1 MSSHLDL
8 ITDSIERKNSKN
20 YLNSSINTF
29 VKNDT
34 SKDRIDTKNISKT
47 LLKNLRNQPNFNKNR
62 YFHYLLRIYS
72 LTTPVN
78 IKSIFYEILIMSK
91 IL

>member
-8 ITDSIERKNSKN
+8 ITDSIEHKNSKN

-78 IKSIFYEILIMSK
+78 IKSIFYEILIMS
-91 IL
+91 